1 MSRRLLTAV
10 LVLGLSAAGGAARSA
25 PAAGAEVSRV
35 ELSTPVLSLRRA
47 PGLVARVSAISRL
60 AGELDAAIT
69 EPALGGGRSR
79 SCVDV
84 RDTEGRP
91 LYVLRPHEP
100 LVPASTLKILTGAAV
115 LSRLG
120 PGHSLRTEVRS
131 PGPPREGVVGDLWLV
146 GGGDPLLS
154 TADFAVDA
162 GFAGQPRLA
171 TPLEALA
178 DSLVSAGVRR
188 VDGRLLGDDSRY
200 DRQRFV
206 PTWLPRY
213 LSEVEVSPISALV
226 VNKSL
231 FADRPRAF
239 SSEPATHAANVLA
252 DLLRARGVSVAGTG
266 EGQAPRGTEPLAS
279 VDSPP
284 LADVVAEVLV
294 HSDNLGAEML
304 VKELGVRF
312 AGEGSTDAGLRVV
325 RQELE
330 RMGLDLG
337 ALSATDGSGLD
348 RSDSLTCD
356 LLGDILAMTGEGSL
370 LAKALPQAGGR
381 GTLYRRFLGT
391 PAAGRVRAKT
401 GSLEGVVGLAGWATG
416 ADGRSRPF
424 SLLANGLPRGP
435 AGPALQD
442 KVAVAVARFP
452 RSPAPEQ
459 VRPLPPQPAPG

>member
-1 MSRRLLTAV
+1 MSRRLLAAV
-10 LVLGLSAAGGAARSA
+10 LALGLSAAAGPIRQA
-25 PAAGAEVSRV
+25 PAAGAEGAVV

-47 PGLVARVSAISRL
+47 PALVSRVSATSRL
-60 AGELDAAIT
+60 GSELDAALS

-84 RDTEGRP
+84 RDPDGRP
-91 LYVLRPHEP
+91 LYVLRPHER

-115 LSRLG
+115 LARLG
-120 PGHSLRTEVRS
+120 PGHRLRTEVRS
-131 PGPPREGVVGDLWLV
+131 AGRPRDGVVGDLWLV

-162 GFAGQPRLA
+162 GFSGQPRLA

-178 DSLVSAGVRR
+178 DSLVNAGVRR
-188 VDGRLLGDDSRY
+188 VEGQLLGDESRY

-231 FADRPRAF
+231 FVDRPRAF
-239 SSEPATHAANVLA
+239 SSEPATHAANMLA
-252 DLLRARGVSVAGTG
+252 EVLRARGVSVAGTG
-266 EGQAPRGTEPLAS
+266 EGQAPRESTALAS
-279 VDSPP
+279 LDSPP
-284 LADVVAEVLV
+284 LGDVVAEVLV

-312 AGEGSTDAGLRVV
+312 AGEGSTEAGLRVV

-330 RMGLDLG
+330 RMGLDLS
-337 ALSATDGSGLD
+337 ALTATDGSGLD
-348 RSDSLTCD
+348 RSDLLTCD
-356 LLGDILAMTGEGSL
+356 LLGDVLAATGEASV
-370 LAKALPQAGGR
+370 LARALPEAGGR

-416 ADGRSRPF
+416 ADGRSRAF
-424 SLLANGLPRGP
+424 SLLANGLPRGG
-435 AGPALQD
+435 AGAALQD
-442 KVAVAVARFP
+442 KVAVALARFP

-459 VRPLPPQPAPG
+459 LQPRPPQPEPG